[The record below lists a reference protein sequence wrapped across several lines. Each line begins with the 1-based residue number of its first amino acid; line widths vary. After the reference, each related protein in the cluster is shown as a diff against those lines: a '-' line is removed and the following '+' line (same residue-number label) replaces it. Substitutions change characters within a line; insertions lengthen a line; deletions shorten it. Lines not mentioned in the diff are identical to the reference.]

1 MICYLWSADRLL
13 SNTDGV
19 SSESAWWKGQLVIHS
34 SFSSLLA
41 LVWSIQ
47 LVRTIHAERET
58 VNLQAGEETGYLSSF
73 VNPFQYEEGRWAV
86 EGGELLLT
94 S

>member
-1 MICYLWSADRLL
+1 MWSVDQLL
-13 SNTDGV
+13 SNIDAVT
-19 SSESAWWKGQLVIHS
+19 SESAWWKGQLVIHS

-58 VNLQAGEETGYLSSF
+58 VNLQAGEEAGYLSSL
-73 VNPFQYEEGRWAV
+73 VNPFQYEEGRLEV